1 MSYAAM
7 GEGIAAV
14 DTQRRNVGDLRA
26 GEAAQ
31 GGILAATCRDGG
43 EKGAAGAGVGC

>member
-1 MSYAAM
+1 MSHAAM

-31 GGILAATCRDGG
+31 GGYPGSHVQGRW
-43 EKGAAGAGVGC
+43 